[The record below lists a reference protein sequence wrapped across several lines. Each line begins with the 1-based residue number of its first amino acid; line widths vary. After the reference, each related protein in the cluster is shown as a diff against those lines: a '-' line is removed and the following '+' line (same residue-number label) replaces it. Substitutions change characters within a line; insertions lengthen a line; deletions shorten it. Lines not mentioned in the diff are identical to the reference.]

1 MATTLGL
8 NVQFT
13 ASANGMAK
21 GLSQVDRQLK
31 QLGSQAA
38 AAASLFDQFASS
50 SAAAAAAQLQ
60 TATDLAFLNSAF
72 KTGQISAEQYAAEL
86 RGIVSAAQT
95 SAAAFAEGARVT
107 GQVATAEEKR
117 ATALTRLGELLKLG
131 AIDQQTYD
139 RAAADASGANAE
151 AARAEEARAKALA
164 RAAAITQ
171 ANLTPQQRYDQEV
184 QELNSHLQAGRITQD
199 TYNTAL
205 AKAKQSF
212 DRAAASAAKYDAA
225 ADNAGTG
232 NTLAFNELS
241 GILSALPGP
250 LGSVAGR
257 ISGLASAGEGL
268 GRVFSGGLS
277 QGFSGV
283 AASAAGL
290 VNPLTIGVGAF
301 AAFGVAANAVVQGLV
316 ALEDRVERLGFAAEQ
331 LGASFQTVQVLEEA
345 ARRTGVSFDTLTTG
359 LQKFAVKLNEARDKS
374 SGAAKA
380 LEQLGISQ
388 QELAGLTLPQAAE
401 RVATALGQIRD
412 PAQRAALQLAL
423 LGQSGDG
430 LRRAFASIDDADAAL
445 SRFSAR
451 ISDIDKERI
460 DQLGTAFDNVKTAVE
475 GLGVNLLVPFAG
487 LVEGVANAVAESL
500 QKVTAFTS
508 AIGATAGPALDFLGD
523 TLPQAVADT
532 TVQLLPFGNV
542 LSGIA
547 NTFEFFGFGASEA
560 ASGVGDIA
568 IEAETAADGADGLA
582 AAFDRTRV
590 ALNSAVDQSAKFGQA
605 GLSAAYEYQ
614 EALRR
619 LQEQAEAG
627 ILNETAYQR
636 EVDRATAAYNDR
648 IDSIRQARAEEDRTA
663 EAAQRAADAAI
674 EADRRRAD
682 AAIERMR
689 IEADFGGDSERARAA
704 ENVLAIENE
713 IRSVAE
719 QSRQAGRNANI
730 EAQQAANERLDLLET
745 ARQREQDIADGSAR
759 AREEAEKKAQQAA
772 DERLQ
777 REEQR
782 RREIL
787 SLEERYQDR
796 MADIQ
801 SDRLEELSRLSQ
813 EQLTI
818 SDVRTAEGA
827 AQFLALATG
836 REDPAVAEARKQ
848 VQELQKIQ
856 REIRELRNQP
866 VDILGA

>member
-1 MATTLGL
+1 MTTALGL

-13 ASANGMAK
+13 ASASGMAK
-21 GLSQVDRQLK
+21 GLQQVDRQLK

-38 AAASLFDQFASS
+38 GAASLFDSFASS
-50 SAAAAAAQLQ
+50 SAAAAAAQQ
-60 TATDLAFLNSAF
+60 KTATDLAFVTSAF
-72 KTGQISAEQYAAEL
+72 DTGQISAEQYATEL

-95 SAAAFAEGARVT
+95 AAAAFAEGARVAT
-107 GQVATAEEKR
+107 QVATAEEKR

-139 RAAADASGANAE
+139 RAAAEASGANAE

-199 TYNTAL
+199 TYNSAL

-212 DRAAASAAKYDAA
+212 DRAATSAAKYDAA
-225 ADNAGTG
+225 ADRAGSG

-277 QGFSGV
+277 QGFSGI

-359 LQKFAVKLNEARDKS
+359 LQKFGVKLNEARDKS
-374 SGAAKA
+374 SAAAKA

-430 LRRAFASIDDADAAL
+430 LRRAFASIDEADTAL
-445 SRFSAR
+445 GRFNAR

-460 DQLGTAFDNVKTAVE
+460 DSLGRAFDDVRTAVE

-487 LVEGVANAVAESL
+487 LVEGITQSVANAL
-500 QKVTAFTS
+500 QKVTTLVNGLGV
-508 AIGATAGPALDFLGD
+508 ITTPALDVIGKR
-523 TLPQAVADT
+523 LPAAAADAAVGLIPMARE
-532 TVQLLPFGNV
+532 
-542 LSGIA
+542 LSA
-547 NTFEFFGFGASEA
+547 LSSALEFFGFGASESA
-560 ASGVGDIA
+560 TGVKDIGLN
-568 IEAETAADGADGLA
+568 AEA
-582 AAFDRTRV
+582 AAAGVASLDNELKNSRAALDR
-590 ALNSAVDQSAKFGQA
+590 AIAGSAEFGQA
-605 GLSAAYEYQ
+605 GFKAAYEFQ
-614 EALRR
+614 EALKD
-619 LQEQAEAG
+619 LDEQASELG
-627 ILNETAYQR
+627 LNPEQYQR
-636 EVDRATAAYNDR
+636 SLDIIQRQYDER
-648 IDSIRQARAEEDRTA
+648 IAGLREAAEEEKKA
-663 EAAQRAADAAI
+663 EEASKRAADAAI
-674 EADRRRAD
+674 AADQR
-682 AAIERMR
+682 R
-689 IEADFGGDSERARAA
+689 IESLLEKNRVDSEFGGDAEAARAA
-704 ENVLAIENE
+704 ENVLAIERE
-713 IRSVAE
+713 RARAEEELRSARDQNDSATERAAAARLAE
-719 QSRQAGRNANI
+719 LDQVLAK
-730 EAQQAANERLDLLET
+730 ERE
-745 ARQREQDIADGSAR
+745 IADISLKYADDYER
-759 AREEAEKKAQQAA
+759 ALAEADSQRLEAEK
-772 DERLQ
+772 
-777 REEQR
+777 R
-782 RREIL
+782 RRGEIL
-787 SLEERYQDR
+787 QLEERYQER
-796 MADIQ
+796 AADIQ
-801 SDRLEELSRLSQ
+801 SDRIAELRRSSNQALNVA
-813 EQLTI
+813 
-818 SDVRTAEGA
+818 DVNTTEGA
-827 AQFLALATG
+827 SLMIAISAQ
-836 REDPAVAEARKQ
+836 REDPALVEYRKQ
-848 VQELQKIQ
+848 LTELQKM
-856 REIRELRNQP
+856 ERELRNLRAQP